1 MTLKEKKG
9 KIALASIRMVSILI
23 IAIVVIFVTYRL
35 TKKDEPEITN
45 TFISEKL
52 EAVSELTTAKL
63 TYTGLV
69 RYTEGNIPFLT
80 KKEFNMLYRA
90 GVRAG
95 IDLSQAEIN
104 VTDSDVKLTL
114 PKAEIQ
120 EISVDADSIQFY
132 DESFA
137 LFNGEKREDTVE
149 ALKVA
154 EEDVRENGNMEEL
167 MAEAQEQTEILL
179 TGFLDELVGDRT
191 LVISYR

>member
-1 MTLKEKKG
+1 MALKEKKG
-9 KIALASIRMVSILI
+9 KIVLASIRMVSILI

-95 IDLSQAEIN
+95 IDLSQANID

-179 TGFLDELVGDRT
+179 TGFLDELIGDRT

>member
-1 MTLKEKKG
+1 MALKEKKG
-9 KIALASIRMVSILI
+9 KIVLASIRMVSILI

-95 IDLSQAEIN
+95 IDLSQANID
-104 VTDSDVKLTL
+104 VTDSEVKLTL

-154 EEDVRENGNMEEL
+154 EEDVRENGNMEDL

-179 TGFLDELVGDRT
+179 TGFLDELIGDRT

>member
-1 MTLKEKKG
+1 MALKEKKG
-9 KIALASIRMVSILI
+9 KIVLASIRMVSILI
-23 IAIVVIFVTYRL
+23 IAIAAIFVTYRL

-45 TFISEKL
+45 TFIGEKL

-95 IDLSQAEIN
+95 IDLSQANID
-104 VTDSDVKLTL
+104 VTDSEVKLTL

-154 EEDVRENGNMEEL
+154 EEDVRENGNMEDL

-179 TGFLDELVGDRT
+179 TGFLDELIGDRT

>member
-1 MTLKEKKG
+1 MG
-9 KIALASIRMVSILI
+9 KIVLASIRMVSILI
-23 IAIVVIFVTYRL
+23 SAIAAIFVTYRL

-95 IDLSQAEIN
+95 IDLSQANID
-104 VTDSDVKLTL
+104 VTDSEVKLTL

-154 EEDVRENGNMEEL
+154 EEDVRENGNMEDL

-179 TGFLDELVGDRT
+179 TGFLDELIGDRT

>member
-1 MTLKEKKG
+1 MALKEKKG

-95 IDLSQAEIN
+95 IDLSQANID

-137 LFNGEKREDTVE
+137 LFNGEKREDTLE

-179 TGFLDELVGDRT
+179 TGFLDELIGDRT

>member
-1 MTLKEKKG
+1 MALKEKKG
-9 KIALASIRMVSILI
+9 KIVLASIRMVSILI
-23 IAIVVIFVTYRL
+23 IAIAAIFVTYRL

-52 EAVSELTTAKL
+52 EEVSELTTAKL

-95 IDLSQAEIN
+95 IDLSQANID
-104 VTDSDVKLTL
+104 VTDSEVKLTL

-154 EEDVRENGNMEEL
+154 EEDVRENGNMEDL

-179 TGFLDELVGDRT
+179 TGFLDELIGDRT

>member
-1 MTLKEKKG
+1 MALKEKKG
-9 KIALASIRMVSILI
+9 KIVLASIRMVSILI

-95 IDLSQAEIN
+95 IDLSQADIN

-179 TGFLDELVGDRT
+179 TGFLDELIGDRT

>member
-1 MTLKEKKG
+1 MALKEKKG
-9 KIALASIRMVSILI
+9 KIVLASIRMVSILI

-95 IDLSQAEIN
+95 IDLSQGDIN

-120 EISVDADSIQFY
+120 EIFVDADSIQFY

-167 MAEAQEQTEILL
+167 MVQAQEQTESLL
-179 TGFLDELVGDRT
+179 TGFLDELIGDRT

>member
-1 MTLKEKKG
+1 MALKEKKG
-9 KIALASIRMVSILI
+9 KIVLASIRMVSILI

-69 RYTEGNIPFLT
+69 TYTDGTVPFLT

-90 GVRAG
+90 DVRAG
-95 IDLSQAEIN
+95 IDLSQAEID
-104 VTDSDVKLTL
+104 VTDVNVKLTL

-120 EISVDADSIQFY
+120 NISVDTDSIQFY

-167 MAEAQEQTEILL
+167 IAQAQEQTEILL
-179 TGFLDELVGDRT
+179 TGFLDELIGDRT

>member
-1 MTLKEKKG
+1 MALKEKKG
-9 KIALASIRMVSILI
+9 KIVLASIRMVSILI

-52 EAVSELTTAKL
+52 ETVSELTTAKL

-95 IDLSQAEIN
+95 IDLSQADIN

-120 EISVDADSIQFY
+120 EIFVDADSIQFY

-179 TGFLDELVGDRT
+179 TGFLDELIGDRT

>member
-1 MTLKEKKG
+1 MALKEKKG
-9 KIALASIRMVSILI
+9 KIVLASIRMVSILI
-23 IAIVVIFVTYRL
+23 IAIAAIFVTDRL

-45 TFISEKL
+45 TFIGEKL

-95 IDLSQAEIN
+95 IDLSQANID
-104 VTDSDVKLTL
+104 VTDSEVKLTL

-154 EEDVRENGNMEEL
+154 EEDVRENGNMEDL

-179 TGFLDELVGDRT
+179 TGFLDELIGDRT

>member
-1 MTLKEKKG
+1 MALKEKKG
-9 KIALASIRMVSILI
+9 KIVLASIRMVSILI
-23 IAIVVIFVTYRL
+23 IAIAAIFVTYRL

-95 IDLSQAEIN
+95 IDLSQANID
-104 VTDSDVKLTL
+104 VTDSEVKLTL

-154 EEDVRENGNMEEL
+154 EEDVRENGNMEDL

-179 TGFLDELVGDRT
+179 TGFLDELSGDRT

>member
-1 MTLKEKKG
+1 MALKEKKG
-9 KIALASIRMVSILI
+9 KIVLASIRMVSILI
-23 IAIVVIFVTYRL
+23 IAIAAIFVTYRL

-95 IDLSQAEIN
+95 IDLSQANID
-104 VTDSDVKLTL
+104 VTDSEVKLAL

-154 EEDVRENGNMEEL
+154 EEDVRENGNMEDL

-179 TGFLDELVGDRT
+179 TGFLDELIGDRT

>member
-1 MTLKEKKG
+1 MALKEKKG
-9 KIALASIRMVSILI
+9 KIVLASIRMVSILI
-23 IAIVVIFVTYRL
+23 IAIAAIFVTYRL

-95 IDLSQAEIN
+95 IDLSQANID
-104 VTDSDVKLTL
+104 VTDSEVKLTL

-179 TGFLDELVGDRT
+179 TGFLDELIGDRT

>member
-1 MTLKEKKG
+1 MALKEKKG
-9 KIALASIRMVSILI
+9 KIVLASIRMVSIFI
-23 IAIVVIFVTYRL
+23 IAIAAIFVTYRL

-95 IDLSQAEIN
+95 IDLSQANID
-104 VTDSDVKLTL
+104 VTDSEVKLTL

-154 EEDVRENGNMEEL
+154 EEDVRENGNMEDL

-179 TGFLDELVGDRT
+179 TGFLD
-191 LVISYR
+191 

>member
-1 MTLKEKKG
+1 MALKEKKG
-9 KIALASIRMVSILI
+9 KIVLASIRMVSIVI
-23 IAIVVIFVTYRL
+23 IAIVVIFFTYRL

-69 RYTEGNIPFLT
+69 TYTDGTVPFLT

-90 GVRAG
+90 DVRAG
-95 IDLSQAEIN
+95 IDLSQAEID
-104 VTDSDVKLTL
+104 VTDVNVKLTL

-120 EISVDADSIQFY
+120 NISVDTDSIQFY

-167 MAEAQEQTEILL
+167 IAQAQEQTEILL
-179 TGFLDELVGDRT
+179 TGFLDELIGDRT

>member
-1 MTLKEKKG
+1 MALKEKKG
-9 KIALASIRMVSILI
+9 KIVLASIRMVSILI
-23 IAIVVIFVTYRL
+23 IAIAAIFVTYRL

-95 IDLSQAEIN
+95 IDLSQANID
-104 VTDSDVKLTL
+104 VTDSEVKLTL

-137 LFNGEKREDTVE
+137 LLNGEKREDTVE

-154 EEDVRENGNMEEL
+154 EEDVRENGNMEDL

-179 TGFLDELVGDRT
+179 TGFLDELIGDRT

>member
-1 MTLKEKKG
+1 MALKEKKG
-9 KIALASIRMVSILI
+9 KIVLASIRLLSILI

-69 RYTEGNIPFLT
+69 TYTDGTVPFLT

-90 GVRAG
+90 DVRAG
-95 IDLSQAEIN
+95 IDLSQAEID
-104 VTDSDVKLTL
+104 VTDVNVKLTL

-120 EISVDADSIQFY
+120 NISVDTDSIQFY

-154 EEDVRENGNMEEL
+154 EGDVRENGNMEEL
-167 MAEAQEQTEILL
+167 IAQAQEQTEILL
-179 TGFLDELVGDRT
+179 TGFLDELIGDKT

>member
-1 MTLKEKKG
+1 MALKEKKG
-9 KIALASIRMVSILI
+9 KIVLASIRMVSILI
-23 IAIVVIFVTYRL
+23 IAIAAIFVTYRL

-95 IDLSQAEIN
+95 IDLSQANID
-104 VTDSDVKLTL
+104 VTDSEVKLTL

-154 EEDVRENGNMEEL
+154 EEDVRENGNMEDL

-179 TGFLDELVGDRT
+179 TGFLDELIGDRT

>member
-1 MTLKEKKG
+1 MALKEKKG
-9 KIALASIRMVSILI
+9 KIVLASIRMVSILI
-23 IAIVVIFVTYRL
+23 IAIAAIFVTYRL

-90 GVRAG
+90 GVRVG
-95 IDLSQAEIN
+95 IDLSQANID
-104 VTDSDVKLTL
+104 VTDSEVKLTL

-154 EEDVRENGNMEEL
+154 EEDVRENGNMEDL

-179 TGFLDELVGDRT
+179 TGFLDELIGDRT